1 MRLVNWTYRSK
12 ENMAGYLFILPNLL
26 GFAVFILL
34 PLVFSL
40 VLVFTDWNY
49 LKGLEGLVF
58 TGLDNIKRVLQD
70 ELVLKSLKNNVIF
83 SAVSVPLA
91 MLLGL
96 VFATALNK
104 YVYIKSLVRT
114 LIFLPYMSSL
124 VAVSV
129 VWRVLYNP
137 SQGPINAFLRSIG
150 WENPPG
156 WLSSPKYALFA
167 VIVMAVWTYI
177 GYAMVLYLAGLQGIS
192 KDLYEASE
200 IDGATGLQRFLSITV
215 PLLKPTSFLI
225 AITLIIASFQVFASV
240 QVMTN
245 GGPMKSTF
253 VLALHIYTEA
263 FEFKHMSYAATV
275 SWVLFLMI
283 FVVTMIQWRG
293 QKKWQDQF

>member
-1 MRLVNWTYRSK
+1 
-12 ENMAGYLFILPNLL
+12 MAGYLFILPNLL

-34 PLVFSL
+34 PLIFSL
-40 VLVFTDWNY
+40 ILVFTDWNY

-58 TGLDNIKRVLQD
+58 TGLDNIKKVLQD

-83 SAVSVPLA
+83 SAVSVPVA

-96 VFATALNK
+96 LFATALNK
-104 YVYIKSLVRT
+104 YVYMKSLVRT

-150 WENPPG
+150 FENPPG
-156 WLSSPKYALFA
+156 WLSSPRYALFA

-200 IDGATGLQRFLSITV
+200 IDGATGLQRFMSITV

-283 FVVTMIQWRG
+283 FAVTMIQWRG

>member
-1 MRLVNWTYRSK
+1 
-12 ENMAGYLFILPNLL
+12 MAGYLFILPNLL

-34 PLVFSL
+34 PLIFSL
-40 VLVFTDWNY
+40 ILVFTDWNY

-58 TGLDNIKRVLQD
+58 TGLDNIKKVLQD

-96 VFATALNK
+96 LFATALNK
-104 YVYIKSLVRT
+104 YVYMKSLVRT

-150 WENPPG
+150 FENPPG

-283 FVVTMIQWRG
+283 FAVTMIQWRG

>member
-1 MRLVNWTYRSK
+1 MNWTHRSK

-34 PLVFSL
+34 PLIFSL
-40 VLVFTDWNY
+40 ILVFTDWNY

-58 TGLDNIKRVLQD
+58 TGLDNIKKVLQD

-83 SAVSVPLA
+83 SAVSVPVA

-96 VFATALNK
+96 LFATALNK
-104 YVYIKSLVRT
+104 YVYMKSLVRT

-150 WENPPG
+150 FENPPG
-156 WLSSPKYALFA
+156 WLSSPRYALFA

-200 IDGATGLQRFLSITV
+200 IDGATGLQRFMSITV

-283 FVVTMIQWRG
+283 FAVTMIQWRG